1 MNDSALSRFL
11 ARLQSSFADETF
23 VKLTLGHPADPAS
36 PLRKL
41 LLRPVTVRGERRCSV
56 VSRFLT
62 RDETKNPTFTEA
74 FALVEAR
81 LGPEFLSAHLFTQTE
96 DVQLE
101 LGAKNRLR
109 VVSAVRAPAPL
120 GHDRDRVRWVDVQS
134 RYLKE
139 LEVTDVRGKVRERMG
154 AKFRQIE
161 RFVDLLA
168 SAYRESGLF
177 GSGKPLT
184 LCDMGSGKGYLTM
197 AAYDYFQRVEQVQI
211 RVTGVEE
218 RPDLADLCNRVAQQ
232 CGFERLQFVC
242 SPIAEYALPPLDI
255 LVALHACNTATDDA
269 LFAGIR
275 VGAQILLA
283 APCCH
288 KEARPQLDW
297 VQAAGPLADLLR
309 HGLFAERQAE
319 MATDALRA
327 LLLEREGYRVRVTEF
342 VAAEHTAKNVM
353 LIATKRNE
361 PLSAG
366 AAADLDARIA
376 HLKSFY
382 GIQHQRLERLL
393 VERRELERAPAAA
406 ATVSP
411 V

>member
-1 MNDSALSRFL
+1 MNDSPLSRFL
-11 ARLQSSFADETF
+11 ARLKASFEEETC
-23 VKLTLGHPADPAS
+23 VKLTLGHPAAPAS

-41 LLRPVTVRGERRCSV
+41 LLKPVTIRGERRCCV

-62 RDETKNPTFTEA
+62 RDETKNHPFPEA
-74 FALVEAR
+74 LALVEAR
-81 LGPEFLSAHLFTQTE
+81 LGSEFLSAHLFTQTE

-109 VVSAVRAPAPL
+109 VVPAARNPASL
-120 GHDRDRVRWVDVQS
+120 EHDRERARWVDARA

-139 LEVTDVRGKVRERMG
+139 LEVTDPRGKVRERMG

-168 SAYRESGLF
+168 SAYRESILF

-197 AAYDYFQRVEQVQI
+197 AAYDYFRRVEKTQAE
-211 RVTGVEE
+211 VTGVES
-218 RPDLADLCNRVAQQ
+218 RPDLTDFCNRVAQA
-232 CGFERLQFVC
+232 CGFEGLRFVC
-242 SPIAEYALPPLDI
+242 SAIADYPLPPLDI

-269 LFAGIR
+269 LFAGMR
-275 VGAQILLA
+275 AGAQILLA

-288 KEARPQLDW
+288 KEARPQVDRAA
-297 VQAAGPLADLLR
+297 AAGPLDDILR
-309 HGLFAERQAE
+309 HGLFAERHAE

-327 LLLEREGYRVRVTEF
+327 LLLERAGYRVRVTEF

-353 LIATKRNE
+353 LIATKKRE
-361 PLSAG
+361 PLSAQ
-366 AAADLDARIA
+366 AVAELDARIA
-376 HLKSFY
+376 ALKAFY
-382 GIQHQRLERLL
+382 GIEQIKLEKLL
-393 VERRELERAPAAA
+393 RE
-406 ATVSP
+406 
-411 V
+411 